1 MSVVAF
7 LHFLAIELKPFYIT
21 YIAFRACVMEIQGDE
36 TDATT
41 PSPATK
47 DGDTAATA
55 SNERLLMGGGKMDK
69 LGIIHMVGLTLI
81 FLGPIMLI
89 IMYLVKGCKSGF
101 PGFRTPAYAKRVMAL
116 MGGKCA
122 KAWFAF
128 VTFGIA
134 MLAIAGI
141 VLKVSF
147 LIVAVSVSATLQNM
161 LTLIAYSNAKET
173 KDYKISRYAVLEQS
187 VAAKISIN
195 SAPWY
200 EGWGFMDTALVLN
213 KKLVHQTHSGVL
225 SDTPTK
231 STGAVAPV

>member
-1 MSVVAF
+1 M
-7 LHFLAIELKPFYIT
+7 
-21 YIAFRACVMEIQGDE
+21 
-36 TDATT
+36 DA
-41 PSPATK
+41 
-47 DGDTAATA
+47 
-55 SNERLLMGGGKMDK
+55 

-89 IMYLVKGCKSGF
+89 IMYLVKGCTSGF

-128 VTFGIA
+128 VTFGIT

-141 VLKVSF
+141 VLKSSVF

-161 LTLIAYSNAKET
+161 LTLIGYSNAKET

-187 VAAKISIN
+187 AAEKMSIN

-200 EGWGFMDTALVLN
+200 EAWGFMDTALVLN
-213 KKLVHQTHSGVL
+213 KILVHQTHSGVL
-225 SDTPTK
+225 SDTF
-231 STGAVAPV
+231 